1 MGSRISKSKKRTTMN
16 STILTLALL
25 CAGMVLLCNVDQ
37 ATGMWNQPR
46 LCSTNYYY
54 TNYDCRSNC
63 RVCEYIQCNA
73 WDGRCAA
80 DYDDGDQVGEGAH
93 GVNQGGETSEGDEA

>member
-1 MGSRISKSKKRTTMN
+1 MN

-37 ATGMWNQPR
+37 ATGNNWQTPT
-46 LCSTNYYY
+46 LCSTNWYY

-63 RVCEYIQCNA
+63 QVCQYNCNPY
-73 WDGRCAA
+73 DENCGA
-80 DYDDGDQVGEGAH
+80 DYDDGQEVGVGA
-93 GVNQGGETSEGDEA
+93 NGGNGNVETKSDGGAGGADYG